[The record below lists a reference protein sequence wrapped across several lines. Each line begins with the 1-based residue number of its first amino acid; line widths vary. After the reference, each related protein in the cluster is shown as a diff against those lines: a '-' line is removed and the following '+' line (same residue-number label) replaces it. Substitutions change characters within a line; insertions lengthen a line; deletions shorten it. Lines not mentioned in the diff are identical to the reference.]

1 LENIKLVSIILP
13 VFNGEKYLSESI
25 ESCLKQTYQNIE
37 LIIVNDCSTD
47 ETLAI
52 AQKYASMDN
61 RIKIITNSENKKL
74 PASLNIGHRVA
85 SGDYFTWTSDDNLYE
100 VNAVETLLNV
110 LVENK
115 VDIIYSNIFL
125 IDQTG
130 KSKRKKN
137 FVSFENVLFGNYIG
151 SCFLYHKGVFER
163 NSGYNENLFL
173 VEDYDFWLR
182 SINHSIYFQL
192 KKNLYCYRNHD
203 ESLTSQITSDN
214 TKNYLWRENIELMY
228 DAFSKTIVSEHSK
241 VLANWQTKRL
251 THQDIS
257 FEWIRSNQTEIKH
270 IINTIT
276 GNVNLK
282 KVKKVFL
289 NETIAVMVKD
299 KKIKNYLIS
308 SLFVVKNYFDVMDK
322 NNLKTLVKYSFF
334 K

>member
-1 LENIKLVSIILP
+1 MENIKLVSIILP

-25 ESCLKQTYQNIE
+25 ESCLKQTYQNVE

-47 ETLAI
+47 QTLAI
-52 AQKYASMDN
+52 AQKYASIDN

-74 PASLNIGHRVA
+74 PASLNIGHREA

-100 VNAVETLLNV
+100 FDAIETLLNV

-115 VDIIYSNIFL
+115 VDIVYSNIFL

-130 KSKRKKN
+130 KGKIERN

-163 NSGYNENLFL
+163 NLGYNENLFL

-182 SINHSIYFQL
+182 AITHSVYFQL
-192 KKNLYCYRNHD
+192 RRNLYCYRKHA

-214 TKNYLWRENIELMY
+214 AKNLLWRENIVLMY
-228 DAFSKTIVSEHSK
+228 EAFSNSIVSEHSK
-241 VLANWQTKRL
+241 VLSNWQTKRL
-251 THQDIS
+251 THQFIS
-257 FEWIRSNQTEIKH
+257 FEWIKSNQTEIKH

-276 GNVNLK
+276 CNANLR

-299 KKIKNYLIS
+299 KKIKNYFIN
-308 SLFVVKNYFDVMDK
+308 SLFVVKNYFDVLDK
-322 NNLKTLVKYSFF
+322 NNIKTLIKYSFF